1 MQYNNWEINII
12 KVNILYENIFRRN
25 IEMRD
30 LIITEITLMACGIHE
45 YELKTFIDTNTLDK
59 LSDKEL
65 LNKYREIVEYTVSL

>member
-1 MQYNNWEINII
+1 
-12 KVNILYENIFRRN
+12 
-25 IEMRD
+25 MRD